1 LNILNPY
8 SITILR
14 KQSIESIMSQKR
26 SVEERNNDLAAHK
39 KEAERDQ
46 IQVYANQ
53 FAATKNGPPA
63 KRPEADHFWNLVAN

>member
-1 LNILNPY
+1 
-8 SITILR
+8 
-14 KQSIESIMSQKR
+14 MSQKR

-46 IQVYANQ
+46 IQAYANQ